1 MNLTW
6 IDNYVEGIEEYC
18 SSRDPAEI
26 CRSLDIE
33 ICHID
38 QNSFLLRNTEA
49 IYIRSYLGQE
59 IIFISNDLPY
69 PYEKYVLAH
78 ELGHAILHP
87 DIDTAAYSNKLLN
100 KGKLERQANYFATK
114 LLDIRISSFTFEGYS
129 SEEIAKELYVAE
141 TSIEFALIY

>member
-1 MNLTW
+1 MNFNW
-6 IDNYVEGIEEYC
+6 INNYVEGIEEYC

-38 QNSFLLRNTEA
+38 PKSFLLRNTEA

-59 IIFISNDLPY
+59 IIFISNDHPY
-69 PYEKYVLAH
+69 LYEKYVLAH

-87 DIDTAAYSNKLLN
+87 DIDIATYSSKLLN

-114 LLDIRISSFTFEGYS
+114 LLDIRISSSTFEGYS
-129 SEEIAKELYVAE
+129 VEEIAKELYVAE
-141 TSIEFALIY
+141 TSIEFAPIY

>member
-1 MNLTW
+1 MHW

-18 SSRDPAEI
+18 SSRDPVEI

-38 QNSFLLRNTEA
+38 PNSFLLRNTEA
-49 IYIRSYLGQE
+49 IYFRSYLGQE
-59 IIFISNDLPY
+59 IIFISSDLPY

-129 SEEIAKELYVAE
+129 SE
-141 TSIEFALIY
+141 

>member
-18 SSRDPAEI
+18 SSRDPVEI
-26 CRSLDIE
+26 CRSLDIL

-38 QNSFLLRNTEA
+38 PNSFLLRNTEA
-49 IYIRSYLGQE
+49 IYFRSYLAQE
-59 IIFISNDLPY
+59 IIFIGNDLPY

-87 DIDTAAYSNKLLN
+87 DIDTAAYSNRLLS
-100 KGKLERQANYFATK
+100 KGKLERQANYFATR
-114 LLDIRISSFTFEGYS
+114 LLDIKINSSAFEGYS
-129 SEEIAKELYVAE
+129 VEEIAKELYVAE
-141 TSIEFALIY
+141 SSIEFAPIY

>member
-1 MNLTW
+1 MHW

-18 SSRDPAEI
+18 SSRDPVEI

-38 QNSFLLRNTEA
+38 PNSFLLRNSEA
-49 IYIRSYLGQE
+49 IYFRSYLGQE

-87 DIDTAAYSNKLLN
+87 DVDIAAYSNKLFN

-114 LLDIRISSFTFEGYS
+114 LLDIRINSSTFEGYS
-129 SEEIAKELYVAE
+129 AEEIAKELYVAE
-141 TSIEFALIY
+141 TSIEFAPIY

>member
-1 MNLTW
+1 MNFNW
-6 IDNYVEGIEEYC
+6 INNYVEGIEEYC
-18 SSRDPAEI
+18 NSRDPAEI

-38 QNSFLLRNTEA
+38 PNSFLLRNTEA

-69 PYEKYVLAH
+69 LYEKYVLAH

-87 DIDTAAYSNKLLN
+87 DIDIATYSSKLLN

-114 LLDIRISSFTFEGYS
+114 LLDIRISSSTFEGYS
-129 SEEIAKELYVAE
+129 VEEIAKELFVAE
-141 TSIEFALIY
+141 TSIEFAPIY

>member
-1 MNLTW
+1 MHW
-6 IDNYVEGIEEYC
+6 IDNYVDGIEEYC

-38 QNSFLLRNTEA
+38 PKSFLLRSTEA

-69 PYEKYVLAH
+69 LYEKYVLAH

-87 DIDTAAYSNKLLN
+87 DIDTATYSSKLIN

-114 LLDIRISSFTFEGYS
+114 LLDIRISSTVFEGYS
-129 SEEIAKELYVAE
+129 IEEIAKELYVAE
-141 TSIEFALIY
+141 TSIEFAPIY

>member
-1 MNLTW
+1 MNYLW
-6 IDNYVEGIEEYC
+6 IDDYITGVQEYC

-38 QNSFLLRNTEA
+38 PNSFLLRNTEA

-100 KGKLERQANYFATK
+100 IGKLERQANYFATK
-114 LLDIRISSFTFEGYS
+114 LLDIRINSSAFEGYS
-129 SEEIAKELYVAE
+129 AEEIAKELYVAE
-141 TSIEFALIY
+141 TSIEFAPIY